1 MVSPGIKRA
10 FNEGLQAAI
19 PDGGLTISKW
29 ASQYRFVERSAFPG
43 KWSNDRVPFL
53 TEIMD
58 VITEPDIREV
68 VFMKSSQVG
77 GSELAMNTIGYFM
90 HMDPTY
96 IMYLGEQEDKV
107 RAFANESF
115 DATVRVTP
123 ALQNI
128 VNDDPADDNQRVKRF
143 PGGQLTFAWATSP
156 AQLSSRPV
164 RVLIMDEN
172 DAYVVTKEGNASK
185 LAEARQK
192 TFMGTEKRLKI
203 SSPRNAETSNI
214 EPAYLAGDQREFYV
228 PCPHCNEFQTL
239 KWANLKWPD
248 GEPELAAYLC
258 EVCELMI
265 DHDEKQDMLSKGRW
279 IAGAETKHIAS
290 FKISEL
296 YSPFTTW
303 ADMAEDFLKA
313 KKHKDT
319 LRVFVNT
326 RLGET
331 WKDEETIEY
340 EDLTL
345 HKEDY
350 DHEVPDGGLLLT
362 AGVDIQADRIEL
374 EVVGW
379 GVDRENW
386 SIDKH
391 VLYGDPELPAV
402 WEDLEGRLTHLYRGS
417 QREFRISA
425 VAIDSG
431 YHTNVV
437 MAFCRK
443 FRGRR
448 WFPVKGLST
457 PGNPIVK
464 KGSKDPHHK
473 ISVWTVGTDTAKDEV
488 FAFLRVDQPGTPGF
502 CHFPNDD
509 RYDESYLKQLCSE
522 KRASR
527 FKMGREYHIYEKLR
541 AGIRN
546 EALDIRV
553 YATAAR
559 AIIVPKF
566 DEWAARESAK
576 RIKTASS
583 TVNAPSSAARPQSEP
598 SAEVSRVT
606 ADDPDAVENPVENT
620 PEQPK
625 RRIRSFRSSRF

>member
-1 MVSPGIKRA
+1 
-10 FNEGLQAAI
+10 L
-19 PDGGLTISKW
+19 
-29 ASQYRFVERSAFPG
+29 
-43 KWSNDRVPFL
+43 
-53 TEIMD
+53 
-58 VITEPDIREV
+58 
-68 VFMKSSQVG
+68 
-77 GSELAMNTIGYFM
+77 
-90 HMDPTY
+90 
-96 IMYLGEQEDKV
+96 YL
-107 RAFANESF
+107 S
-115 DATVRVTP
+115 
-123 ALQNI
+123 
-128 VNDDPADDNQRVKRF
+128 
-143 PGGQLTFAWATSP
+143 
-156 AQLSSRPV
+156 
-164 RVLIMDEN
+164 
-172 DAYVVTKEGNASK
+172 
-185 LAEARQK
+185 
-192 TFMGTEKRLKI
+192 
-203 SSPRNAETSNI
+203 
-214 EPAYLAGDQREFYV
+214 GDQREFYV

-239 KWANLKWPD
+239 KWANVKWPD
-248 GEPELAAYLC
+248 GQPEQAAYLC
-258 EVCELMI
+258 EVCEQLI

-331 WKDEETIEY
+331 WRDEETIEY

-350 DHEVPDGGLLLT
+350 DHEVPDGVLVLT

-374 EVVGW
+374 EIVGW

-402 WEDLEGRLTHLYRGS
+402 WEDLEGRLTHRYRGS
-417 QREFRISA
+417 QREFAIA
-425 VAIDSG
+425 CVAIDSG

-443 FRGRR
+443 FKGRR

-464 KGSKDPHHK
+464 KGSKDDHHR
-473 ISVWTVGTDTAKDEV
+473 IHVWTVGTDTAKDEV
-488 FAFLRVDQPGTPGF
+488 FSFLRVDQPGTPGF

-509 RYDESYLKQLCSE
+509 RYDESYLKQLCAE

-559 AIIVPKF
+559 AIIIPKF
-566 DEWAARESAK
+566 DDWAARESK
-576 RIKTASS
+576 KKIKSASAP
-583 TVNAPSSAARPQSEP
+583 VNALSPPVSEP
-598 SAEVSRVT
+598 PPAASNEGPKYAMQ
-606 ADDPDAVENPVENT
+606 PDAVENPVENT
-620 PEQPK
+620 AQPAKK
-625 RRIRSFRSSRF
+625 RRFRTRGRGDGFNPSSW